1 MIAALGFAPST
12 ADPSLFL
19 RTDTSL
25 PPFYVLVYVDD
36 LVFAT
41 ADTEALTLVKSE
53 LQKRHTC
60 TDLGELRRYLGLQ
73 ITRDRARRTI
83 TLAQSHMVHQVLQ
96 RFGFR
101 YSSPQSPP
109 LPTGHSLSAPP
120 SDESVEPS
128 GPYPELVG
136 CLMYLMT
143 CTRPDLAYS
152 LSLLARHVAPGRHRP
167 EHWEASKKV
176 LRYLCSTSGMGLVLG
191 GRGPFVLTC
200 HADASWIQIKSFH
213 LFFQLMGSEVKTSVE
228 PQLVTSWRVSWSLF
242 LLQLAVL
249 FFLLLDILVL
259 RSSLLEQP
267 LAVAAAR
274 SELAELL
281 QPIAAA
287 IATNDSAELQSIAA
301 ASGAIESAEL
311 QPVAAAAPAPV
322 GPMAESPGGIDERS
336 ADRLR
341 YPGRKRVLGF
351 VGVQTG
357 FGNGKR
363 RAMLRET
370 WFPATPEEHARVEA
384 ETGLVFRFIIGHSTS
399 EEDEQLLQAENST
412 HGDFLRIDVDESYL
426 NLNQK
431 TLVYFTSLFK
441 LYEAEHYVKADDD
454 IFLMPDR
461 LSSLIARPR
470 ESPRTYLGCFKKGY
484 VITNPKKKWFEP
496 QAWLLGSE
504 YFKYASGSIY
514 SLSYDVVK
522 ILNFLP
528 KG

>member
-1 MIAALGFAPST
+1 
-12 ADPSLFL
+12 
-19 RTDTSL
+19 
-25 PPFYVLVYVDD
+25 
-36 LVFAT
+36 
-41 ADTEALTLVKSE
+41 
-53 LQKRHTC
+53 
-60 TDLGELRRYLGLQ
+60 
-73 ITRDRARRTI
+73 
-83 TLAQSHMVHQVLQ
+83 
-96 RFGFR
+96 
-101 YSSPQSPP
+101 
-109 LPTGHSLSAPP
+109 
-120 SDESVEPS
+120 
-128 GPYPELVG
+128 
-136 CLMYLMT
+136 
-143 CTRPDLAYS
+143 
-152 LSLLARHVAPGRHRP
+152 
-167 EHWEASKKV
+167 
-176 LRYLCSTSGMGLVLG
+176 
-191 GRGPFVLTC
+191 
-200 HADASWIQIKSFH
+200 
-213 LFFQLMGSEVKTSVE
+213 
-228 PQLVTSWRVSWSLF
+228 
-242 LLQLAVL
+242 
-249 FFLLLDILVL
+249 
-259 RSSLLEQP
+259 
-267 LAVAAAR
+267 
-274 SELAELL
+274 
-281 QPIAAA
+281 
-287 IATNDSAELQSIAA
+287 
-301 ASGAIESAEL
+301 
-311 QPVAAAAPAPV
+311 
-322 GPMAESPGGIDERS
+322 MAESPGGIDERS

-431 TLVYFTSLFK
+431 TLVYFTYLFK
-441 LYEAEHYVKADDD
+441 LYEAEFYVKADMYILYEAEHYVKADDD

-528 KG
+528 KGWLRVFVNEDASVGAWMLAFNVSHQKAMSLCQTSCTPTAVAIWDTSTESDLLMPPPPTPVDAATEAAVEFFADPPRGTDGVGLRGRDEGDTPRGTIDADARGMNDADAREMNDERGADRLQYPGRKRVLGFVGVQTGFKNRRKRALLRETWFPGTPEEHARVEAALDLVFRFIVGHSTSAEEKQRLQVPCPPHPAPPSPPPPSSVEAELGLAFRFIVGHSASAEEEQMLQAENSTHGDLLRVDVDEGYLNLNHKT

>member
-1 MIAALGFAPST
+1 
-12 ADPSLFL
+12 
-19 RTDTSL
+19 
-25 PPFYVLVYVDD
+25 
-36 LVFAT
+36 
-41 ADTEALTLVKSE
+41 
-53 LQKRHTC
+53 
-60 TDLGELRRYLGLQ
+60 
-73 ITRDRARRTI
+73 
-83 TLAQSHMVHQVLQ
+83 
-96 RFGFR
+96 
-101 YSSPQSPP
+101 
-109 LPTGHSLSAPP
+109 
-120 SDESVEPS
+120 
-128 GPYPELVG
+128 
-136 CLMYLMT
+136 
-143 CTRPDLAYS
+143 
-152 LSLLARHVAPGRHRP
+152 
-167 EHWEASKKV
+167 
-176 LRYLCSTSGMGLVLG
+176 
-191 GRGPFVLTC
+191 
-200 HADASWIQIKSFH
+200 
-213 LFFQLMGSEVKTSVE
+213 
-228 PQLVTSWRVSWSLF
+228 
-242 LLQLAVL
+242 
-249 FFLLLDILVL
+249 
-259 RSSLLEQP
+259 
-267 LAVAAAR
+267 
-274 SELAELL
+274 
-281 QPIAAA
+281 
-287 IATNDSAELQSIAA
+287 
-301 ASGAIESAEL
+301 
-311 QPVAAAAPAPV
+311 
-322 GPMAESPGGIDERS
+322 MAESPGGIDERS

-528 KG
+528 KGCTESDLLMPPPPTPVDAATEAAVEFFADPPRGTDGVGLRGRDEGDTPRGTIDADARGMNDADAREMNDERGADRLQYPGRKRVLGFVGVQTGFKNRRKRALLRETWFPGTPEEHARVEAALDMVFRFIVGHSTSAEEKQRLQVPCPPHPAPPSPPPPSSVEAALGLAFRFIVGHSASAEEEQMLQAENSTHGDLLRVDVDEGYLNLNHKT